1 MRPRVSVIM
10 ATRNV
15 EKYIRDCVDSV
26 LAQSFEDFEF
36 LIYDNQS
43 TDKTVEILRSY
54 RDPRILLEVH
64 PDIDNFLEL
73 KNRGLSRARG
83 EYIAFMDGDDICFPK
98 RFETQL
104 SFLES
109 HPQVGIC
116 GSFALKIGLEEGL
129 WRFSEDNESIKFY
142 FLRSSQLIH
151 PSTMARRSLFNDGAC
166 FDLSFRSGG
175 SDYDL
180 WVQLFEKT
188 EFHNLSEPLI
198 HYRIH
203 QSNASVGRD
212 PEFLRSI
219 SLRIRKRLYKKVF
232 PELREDERELLM
244 VLLSRD
250 LGGIK
255 SWDSL
260 EELYERLRTSTIQHI
275 DQERLFEEL
284 DRQIFRFA
292 FRNTKLGIRNYLR
305 YRAVGTLGKPKSLV
319 RELDLIYK
327 SIFSIPKRKR
337 RVS

>member
-10 ATRNV
+10 TTRNV
-15 EKYIRDCVDSV
+15 EHYIRDSV
-26 LAQSFEDFEF
+26 ESLLAQSFEDFEL

-43 TDKTVEILRSY
+43 TDGTPEILQSY
-54 RDPRILLEVH
+54 SDPRIVLTVH
-64 PDIDNFLEL
+64 PEVDNFLEL
-73 KNRGLSRARG
+73 KNRGFLRAQG
-83 EYIAFMDGDDICFPK
+83 DYIAVMDGDDICLPH

-104 SFLES
+104 AFFES
-109 HPQVGIC
+109 HPQVGVC
-116 GSFALKIGLEEGL
+116 GSFALKFGLEEGL
-129 WRFSEDNESIKFY
+129 WELAEDNDSIKFY
-142 FLRSSQLIH
+142 LLRGSQLIH
-151 PSTMARRSLFNDGAC
+151 PTVMMRRDFFDHGVRY
-166 FDLSFRSGG
+166 DLSYQSGG
-175 SDYDL
+175 CDYGL
-180 WVQLFEKT
+180 WVELFEKT
-188 EFHNLSEPLI
+188 KFHNLSEPLI
-198 HYRIH
+198 HYRVH
-203 QSNASVGRD
+203 KSNMSIGKD
-212 PEFLRSI
+212 PAFLKDI
-219 SLRIRKRLYKKVF
+219 SLRIRSKLYKKVF
-232 PELREDERELLM
+232 PELREDERKLLM

-260 EELYERLRTSTIQHI
+260 ETLYERLRTSSICHI

-284 DRQIFRFA
+284 DRQTFRFA